1 MTRLIVSLM
10 LLGCVVATLY
20 AEETRHWIRQWNH
33 AYNVGEDPN
42 DPYIRYLY
50 IDRPAGNITIYQGI
64 AGATFHFEARK
75 QTRETEYDPWEDAGP
90 GNINFITATTGAGDV
105 AISVIGY
112 FRDVG
117 AQNLGGID
125 LDVTGVNGDIAQLE
139 LDGNLGHPLY
149 PISARA
155 ITSSFRVI
163 GAVVHDIDIER
174 LDGNVMVG
182 SMLNF
187 TANLAT
193 IGDPAHT
200 GSITINGPYDG
211 NIHIG
216 GAMDGTI
223 QVRLGDMSGQIV
235 CTDDLLRVI
244 LDHDLTGDLTV
255 HGDLD
260 TLNADD
266 STGNIHIGGILTSS
280 FSVTNDLGGSVY
292 IGDELY
298 GNIFVHNDL
307 TAGVTVAGDLSGNI
321 NIYGSMY
328 DASGGQGG
336 GCISVDNDLTGNIA
350 IDGDL
355 GGAISVVGNFHD
367 INADLSGGHIIV
379 DGSFLADASI
389 DVTGQF
395 AGTTEYIVIDSDG
408 WDEQDSWVTGATVT
422 VDSIEYTENTPAA
435 LIWETSG
442 CKGDM
447 NNSGEL
453 EQEDYDSYTVILP
466 GLTGSHV
473 WRGDVDCSGVID
485 APDIG
490 ALLFFLEGGCCLGD
504 CALGLYEPC
513 RSNICQDGTTDLDD
527 LSLLLSTYGLCE
539 GDPDFNAYAD
549 FDNNGCVELSDMSF
563 LLAYYG
569 LSCECF
575 AGGGGGGEGMR
586 ESGGLDAAGVAIVPR
601 DTGGQVA
608 GDFRGEVDHFVF
620 DLVVELVDDADDWT
634 STGVE
639 LHAAGGA
646 VFRLAPT
653 PTTLGR
659 YATFVTS
666 PLGGDDERR
675 YDAAQLA
682 GAYQP
687 AGPEYTFE
695 PETINLT
702 WFDRGESHDGP
713 AGMMRLVIDV
723 SAVAGADVSS
733 GFGSVYFSTT
743 GPENA
748 GDIQIAALNS
758 ETCTAQSGSTTFLGG
773 HFYVKGQ

>member
-1 MTRLIVSLM
+1 M
-10 LLGCVVATLY
+10 
-20 AEETRHWIRQWNH
+20 
-33 AYNVGEDPN
+33 
-42 DPYIRYLY
+42 
-50 IDRPAGNITIYQGI
+50 
-64 AGATFHFEARK
+64 
-75 QTRETEYDPWEDAGP
+75 
-90 GNINFITATTGAGDV
+90 
-105 AISVIGY
+105 
-112 FRDVG
+112 
-117 AQNLGGID
+117 
-125 LDVTGVNGDIAQLE
+125 NGDIAQLE
-139 LDGNLGHPLY
+139 LGGNLGHPLY

-182 SMLNF
+182 SMENF

-200 GSITINGPYDG
+200 GNITVSGPYDG
-211 NIHIG
+211 IMHIG

-223 QVRLGDMSGQIV
+223 HVRLGDMTGQIV
-235 CTDDLLRVI
+235 CTDDLLRVT
-244 LDHDLTGDLTV
+244 LDHDLIGDLTI

-260 TLNADD
+260 TLNVDN
-266 STGNIHIGGILTSS
+266 STGNVHIGGALTSS
-280 FSVTNDLGGSVY
+280 FTVTNDLGGSVY

-298 GNIFVHNDL
+298 GNIFVNNDL
-307 TAGVTVAGDLSGNI
+307 TADVTVAGNLSGNLCV
-321 NIYGSMY
+321 YGSMY

-336 GCISVDNDLTGNIA
+336 GCITVDNDLTGNID

-355 GGAISVVGNFHD
+355 GGTISVVGNFHD
-367 INADLSGGHIIV
+367 VNGDLSGGHIEV
-379 DGSFLADASI
+379 NGSFLNGSSI

-408 WDEQDSWVTGATVT
+408 WDESDSWVGGAIVT
-422 VDSIEYTENTPAA
+422 VDTIPYDRNWPTAR
-435 LIWETSG
+435 IWETSG
-442 CKGDM
+442 CKGDL

-453 EQEDYDSYTVILP
+453 DQGDIPAMTLANASPSAYALQFP
-466 GLTGSHV
+466 GLSGSRV
-473 WRGDVDCSGVID
+473 WHGDVDCSGVID

-490 ALLFFLEGGCCLGD
+490 ALPFFLAGNCCLGD
-504 CALGLYEPC
+504 CALGFYGPC

-601 DTGGQVA
+601 DTGGRSA

-620 DLVVELVDDADDWT
+620 DMVVELADAADDWT
-634 STGVE
+634 SSGVE
-639 LHAAGGA
+639 LHALGGA
-646 VFRLAPT
+646 TFRLAAHPT
-653 PTTLGR
+653 RLGR

-666 PLGGDDERR
+666 PLGDDNGRPE
-675 YDAAQLA
+675 AAELA

-713 AGMMRLVIDV
+713 RRRD
-723 SAVAGADVSS
+723 AVGHRCQRGRRRRRFVRIRKC
-733 GFGSVYFSTT
+733 V
-743 GPENA
+743 
-748 GDIQIAALNS
+748 
-758 ETCTAQSGSTTFLGG
+758 FLGNRSG
-773 HFYVKGQ
+773 RRRRHSDRRVELRNRYG